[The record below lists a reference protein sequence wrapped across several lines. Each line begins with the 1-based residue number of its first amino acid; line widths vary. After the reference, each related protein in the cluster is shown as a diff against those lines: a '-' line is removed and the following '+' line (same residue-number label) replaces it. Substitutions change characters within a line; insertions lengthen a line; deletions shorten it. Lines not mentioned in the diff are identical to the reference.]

1 MGFPLVFDPHDE
13 RFRVMMAGTMGTTA
27 LRLITRI
34 GWFSLA
40 AAVIWQATTP
50 GCNPPWRA
58 VTMSGAA
65 NEGAPKVAKSDGEWR
80 RELTAEE
87 YHVTREKGTEPA
99 FTGQYW
105 NNKHQGVY
113 RCVCCGTPLFDS
125 TAKYDSGTGWPSFWE
140 PVDPQNVGTQ
150 ADRSMWMSRTEVLCR
165 SCNAHLGHVFDDGPA
180 PTGLRYCINSAA
192 LAFEAKPPDSDDPGG
207 EEADSH

>member
-1 MGFPLVFDPHDE
+1 MGFPLVSELHVE
-13 RFRVMMAGTMGTTA
+13 RLQVTMAGTMGTRA
-27 LRLITRI
+27 LRLITRT

-40 AAVIWQATTP
+40 ATVIWQATTP
-50 GCNPPWRA
+50 GCNPPRRA

-65 NEGAPKVAKSDGEWR
+65 NEGAPKGAKGDEEWR
-80 RELTAEE
+80 RELTPEQ

-125 TAKYDSGTGWPSFWE
+125 NAKYDSGTGWPSFWQ
-140 PVDPQNVGTQ
+140 PVDPQNVGSQ
-150 ADRSMWMSRTEVLCR
+150 DDRSMWMSRTEVLCR
-165 SCNAHLGHVFDDGPA
+165 ACNAHLGHVFDDGPA

-192 LAFEAKPPDSDDPGG
+192 LKFEEKPAHSDDPGG
-207 EEADSH
+207 KEGQFH